1 VKVTRFLHVAV
12 NAGGA
17 PSEEMSRFY
26 REVLELPDL
35 TRPQIPGVPG
45 RWLGVGDQQLHLVEA
60 RSAGGGID
68 PTGDHF
74 CVGVADL
81 AAAVRELEERQIP
94 YIRAVQG
101 EDTVQIW
108 ITDPAGHTIELQQER
123 GGP

>member
-1 VKVTRFLHVAV
+1 MRVTRFLHVAV
-12 NAGGA
+12 NTEGA
-17 PSEEMSRFY
+17 PVEELSRFY
-26 REVLELPDL
+26 REVLELPAL

-45 RWLGVGDQQLHLVEA
+45 QWLKVGDQQLHLVEA
-60 RSAGGGID
+60 PAAGTAID

-81 AAAVRELEERQIP
+81 DAAVRELEERQIP
-94 YIRAVQG
+94 YARAVQG

-123 GGP
+123 GEP